1 VKRYLV
7 NPLRLILPALLL
19 STAAYA
25 QKQPELQTAGMRAP
39 ANIKVDG
46 KTNEWNGLLQAYNPA
61 IQASY
66 TVSNDDNRLY
76 LTVYATKKEIVNKII
91 NGGISFTINKG
102 PRKTMVG
109 GTTITYPVFD
119 KNDKPFINTN
129 ALALLKPD
137 ETDPS
142 HKADSLMKTFN
153 ATFANKARLIRLSG
167 LKDLDTLISIYNK
180 DGIRTR
186 AALDNKLFYTYE
198 LAIDLKLLDL
208 SAADHAK
215 FNYNIRF
222 NEVEID
228 FVPGMQI
235 ARNDEGFVTK
245 IFVANPQLANSFA
258 AALSPTDCWGEYT
271 LVK

>member
-1 VKRYLV
+1 
-7 NPLRLILPALLL
+7 
-19 STAAYA
+19 
-25 QKQPELQTAGMRAP
+25 MF
-39 ANIKVDG
+39 
-46 KTNEWNGLLQAYNPA
+46 QAYNSS

-66 TVSNDDNRLY
+66 TLSNDDNRLY
-76 LTVYATKKEIVNKII
+76 LTIYAAKKEIVNKII

-102 PRKTMVG
+102 PRKTLIG
-109 GTTITYPVFD
+109 GTTITYPIFNKD
-119 KNDKPFINTN
+119 DRPFINAN
-129 ALALLKPD
+129 ALALIKPD
-137 ETDPS
+137 EKNPA

-153 ATFANKARLIRLSG
+153 ATFANKAKLVRLSG
-167 LKDLDTLISIYNK
+167 VKDLDTLISVYNK

-198 LAIDLKLLDL
+198 LAIDLKLLDM
-208 SAADHAK
+208 SAADHTQ

-222 NEVEID
+222 NEVDID
-228 FVPGMQI
+228 FVPGMEI

-258 AALSPTDCWGEYT
+258 AALSPTDCWGQYT